1 MRDFSDSFG
10 SLTMAAKTAAKAALK
25 GKNQLRKK
33 KVRTNTSFNR
43 PKTLSL
49 PRSPKV
55 RVNIYPQDKINDDSM

>member
-1 MRDFSDSFG
+1 
-10 SLTMAAKTAAKAALK
+10 MAAKTAAKAALK